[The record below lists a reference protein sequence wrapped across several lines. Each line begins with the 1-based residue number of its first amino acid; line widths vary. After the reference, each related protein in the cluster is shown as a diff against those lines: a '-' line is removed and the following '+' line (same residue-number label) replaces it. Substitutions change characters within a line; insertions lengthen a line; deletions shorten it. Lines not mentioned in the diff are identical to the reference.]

1 MNTARN
7 DRFTALVVALVMTAS
22 LNGAMLWKFDSVAH
36 QAIVAQRDL
45 GATAVTLNTLGVAFT
60 HSA

>member
-22 LNGAMLWKFDSVAH
+22 LHGAMLWKFDSVAH
-36 QAIVAQRDL
+36 QATVAQRDL
-45 GATAVTLNTLGVAFT
+45 DATAVTLNTVGVTFART
-60 HSA
+60 A